1 MTIIDS
7 CGWLE
12 YFADGAN
19 ADFFST
25 PIKDNSEIIVPTII
39 LFETWKKISRERGE
53 DKAIELVA
61 QLKRYKIIP
70 LDEELSISAA
80 KVSNENNFAMADSII
95 YATAK
100 KYNAT
105 LWTQDSDFKD
115 FENVKYKEKK

>member
-1 MTIIDS
+1 MIIIDS

-12 YFADGAN
+12 YFADGVN

-39 LFETWKKISRERGE
+39 LYETWKKISRERGE

-70 LDEELSISAA
+70 LDEELSIAAA
-80 KVSNENNFAMADSII
+80 KISNENNFAMADSVIM
-95 YATAK
+95 ATAK

-115 FENVKYKEKK
+115 FENVKYIEKK